1 LLDIKSMTLEELTA
15 WFKEQGEPAF
25 RAKQVFRWLYRGV
38 TSFEEMSDLSK
49 ALRQKLSDTCILTA
63 PKVARKQVSAL
74 DGTIKYLWE
83 LADGNCIETV
93 LMRYK
98 HGNTVCIS
106 CQVGCRM
113 GCAFCASTLAGKVRD
128 LTPAEMVDQ
137 VLFTQMDSGEPISN
151 IVLMG
156 IGEPLDN
163 YDTVMQFLT
172 LINHPDGMNIGMR
185 HISLSTC
192 GLVDKIDKLAQRGLQ
207 LTLSVSLHAPDD
219 ETRSKIMPVNRAVGV
234 EKLMDTCRRY
244 FQTTGRRISYE
255 YAMIDGVN
263 DSDWQA
269 DLLVKLLKGQPGHVN
284 LIPLNEVEES
294 PLKPSRR
301 VAAFQ
306 KRLESQGVTATVRR
320 KLGGDIDAS
329 CGQLRRK
336 AMKEQK

>member
-1 LLDIKSMTLEELTA
+1 
-15 WFKEQGEPAF
+15 
-25 RAKQVFRWLYRGV
+25 
-38 TSFEEMSDLSK
+38 
-49 ALRQKLSDTCILTA
+49 
-63 PKVARKQVSAL
+63 
-74 DGTIKYLWE
+74 
-83 LADGNCIETV
+83 
-93 LMRYK
+93 
-98 HGNTVCIS
+98 
-106 CQVGCRM
+106 M

-128 LTPAEMVDQ
+128 LTPAEMIDQ
-137 VLFTQMDSGEPISN
+137 VLFTQLDSGAQISN

-163 YDTVMQFLT
+163 YDTVMKFLK
-172 LINHPDGMNIGMR
+172 LVNHPDGMNIGMR

-192 GLVDKIDKLAQRGLQ
+192 GLTDKIDKLAQLGLQ

-219 ETRSKIMPVNRAVGV
+219 QTRSKIMPVNKAVGV

-263 DSDWQA
+263 DSDAQA
-269 DLLVKLLKGQPGHVN
+269 DLLVRLLKGQPGHVN

-336 AMKEQK
+336 AMREESDG